1 MVAVDEEA
9 RNPPVGRSLIQF
21 AVTAHS
27 ARELDWGPELTPT
40 NNIRTVI
47 DESRVGLIRSNKLLF
62 QRPVLSSPLFLL
74 AALEVEGDAP
84 AATPHAF
91 MLLNNSRKVKPGLL
105 SEFPYQKS
113 SLGLFPALRVRW
125 EVAFRV

>member
-9 RNPPVGRSLIQF
+9 RDPPVGWSLIQL
-21 AVTAHS
+21 AVPTHS
-27 ARELDWGPELTPT
+27 ALELDWGSELTPR

-84 AATPHAF
+84 AATPHTI
-91 MLLNNSRKVKPGLL
+91 MLLNNSRKVRPGPS
-105 SEFPYQKS
+105 SEF
-113 SLGLFPALRVRW
+113 LD
-125 EVAFRV
+125 